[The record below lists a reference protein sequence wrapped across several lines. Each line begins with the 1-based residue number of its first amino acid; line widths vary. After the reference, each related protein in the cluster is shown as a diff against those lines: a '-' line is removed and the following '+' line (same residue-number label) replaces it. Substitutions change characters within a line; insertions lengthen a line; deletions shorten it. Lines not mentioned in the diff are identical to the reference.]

1 MRNELRRRFASSPDL
16 PERCTAAL
24 FAVLA
29 LAAFIMALD
38 LGFYRN
44 TQPGPGLFPALIS
57 ALLLVLSVLWFIQ
70 GAQMPPDEAFARAEE
85 IALEGSGLTGEDLA
99 SQEPKETSVAVL
111 VFSVLWALVPILF
124 LTVAGF
130 AVSMTVY
137 VSGMLLFV
145 GKTSRLWTIPLAFVG
160 TVAVAIGAHA
170 LGIYLPEPI
179 NYFRWLGL

>member
-1 MRNELRRRFASSPDL
+1 MKNALRHVASSPDIV
-16 PERCTAAL
+16 ERCVAAL
-24 FAVLA
+24 FGLLA
-29 LAAFIMALD
+29 LGAFVIALE

-70 GAQMPPDEAFARAEE
+70 GARMPPDDTFARAEE
-85 IALEGSGLTGEDLA
+85 IALEGSGLTPEDLA
-99 SQEPKETSVAVL
+99 PEEPAATSVGVLIFSVVWAVL
-111 VFSVLWALVPILF
+111 LILVFT
-124 LTVAGF
+124 TVGF
-130 AVSMTVY
+130 TVSMTLY

-145 GKTSRLWTIPLAFVG
+145 GKTSRVWTVPVVFVG
-160 TVAVAIGAHA
+160 TVIVAIGAHA